1 MIEVLVY
8 LAAAAMLVFGLGP
21 MALDGLRNHRL
32 KANGLPAKATVLSIT
47 DTRSRVNGNPVVAL
61 SLSVGSG
68 GGAYTAGLRAAISP
82 VDLTRYQ
89 PGQTIDVLVDPD
101 DRLHL
106 GLPGRP

>member
-21 MALDGLRNHRL
+21 MVLDGLRSHRL

-47 DTRSRVNGNPVVAL
+47 DTRSRVNGNPVVDL
-61 SLSVGSG
+61 SLSVESG
-68 GGAYTAGLRAAISP
+68 GAAYTAGLRAAISP
-82 VDLTRYQ
+82 VDLPRYQ
-89 PGQTIDVLVDPD
+89 PGQTVDILVDRN
-101 DRLHL
+101 DRQHV